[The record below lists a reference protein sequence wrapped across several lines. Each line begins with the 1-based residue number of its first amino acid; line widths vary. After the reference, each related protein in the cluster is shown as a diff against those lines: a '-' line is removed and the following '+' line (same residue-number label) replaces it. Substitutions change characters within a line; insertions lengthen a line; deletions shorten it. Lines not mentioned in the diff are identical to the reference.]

1 MRPRVSK
8 PLEHDRSV
16 PQAISVGDKFLPVV
30 PGEDHDE
37 AVAVGGVRE
46 DLC

>member
-8 PLEHDRSV
+8 PLEHGAV

-30 PGEDHDE
+30 PGEVRDE